1 MLLFI
6 FVLVIVIIG
15 DNRFQLLE
23 LEYNPVRGGEKLHTG
38 YPVIVVAEIIMQVA
52 TVIAREDDD
61 ILLTA
66 CILEARNN
74 KMIYLIAKYFSTIL
88 HELTVISTLQTN
100 AEANTSNLQKN
111 MAKKKK
117 TPRESFV
124 SMTELVLPNDTN
136 TLSNLMG
143 GRLMH
148 WMDIVSAIA
157 AQKHS
162 NRIVV
167 TASVDNISFKHPI
180 RLGNVVTLRARVTR
194 AFNSSMEVRI
204 DVDAEDIPSQTKTES
219 NSAYF
224 TFVAVDQRG
233 RPIDVPEVEPE
244 TAEDKEFYEGAL
256 RRRQL
261 RLILAGRMN
270 PHDANEL
277 KSIFD
282 LK

>member
-1 MLLFI
+1 M
-6 FVLVIVIIG
+6 
-15 DNRFQLLE
+15 
-23 LEYNPVRGGEKLHTG
+23 
-38 YPVIVVAEIIMQVA
+38 
-52 TVIAREDDD
+52 
-61 ILLTA
+61 
-66 CILEARNN
+66 
-74 KMIYLIAKYFSTIL
+74 S
-88 HELTVISTLQTN
+88 
-100 AEANTSNLQKN
+100 
-111 MAKKKK
+111 KKKK
-117 TPRESFV
+117 FPRESFV

-136 TLSNLMG
+136 TLNNLMG

-180 RLGNVVTLRARVTR
+180 QLGNVVTLKAKVTR
-194 AFNSSMEVRI
+194 AFSSSMEVRI
-204 DVDAEDIPSQTKTES
+204 DVDAEDIPSMKKIES

-224 TFVAVDQRG
+224 TFVAVDQAG

-244 TAEDKEFYEGAL
+244 TEEERSWYEGAL

-261 RLILAGRMN
+261 RLILANRMK
-270 PHDANEL
+270 PQDAKEL

-282 LK
+282 IKESQQ